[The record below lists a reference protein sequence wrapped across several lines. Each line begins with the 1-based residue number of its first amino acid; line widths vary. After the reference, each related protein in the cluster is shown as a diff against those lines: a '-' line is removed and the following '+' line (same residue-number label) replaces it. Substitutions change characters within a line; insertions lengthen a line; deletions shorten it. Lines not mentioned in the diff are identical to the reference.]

1 MFTGLIE
8 EIGMVVGM
16 EVTREAGILTVA
28 AGFPADLIAIGD
40 SIAVNGACLTV
51 VRKGAGTFSFDVSP
65 ETIARTSFNNLKKGT
80 PVNLERALAVS
91 GRLDGHLVS
100 GHVDCLAVIR
110 ERRAVSGNT
119 FLSFRMPGEYLKY
132 VAAKGSIAIEGIS
145 LTVNTVDEEGFTVN
159 IIPHTLQKTTL
170 EGKKVGDVVN
180 IETDI
185 LAKYVERL
193 LSRRDT
199 GNSPGISLE
208 LLAKS
213 GFM

>member
-8 EIGMVVGM
+8 EIGTVVGM
-16 EVTREAGILTVA
+16 EMTREAGVLTIS
-28 AGFPADLIAIGD
+28 AGFPHIAIGD

-65 ETIARTSFNNLKKGT
+65 ETVARTSFKELKKGA

-91 GRLDGHLVS
+91 GRLDGHLVT
-100 GHVDCLAVIR
+100 GHIDCLAVVR
-110 ERRAVSGNT
+110 ERRTISGNT
-119 FLSFRMPGEYLKY
+119 FLSFRMPDNYLKY

-145 LTVNTVDEEGFTVN
+145 LTVNTVDDQGFSAN
-159 IIPHTLQKTTL
+159 IIPHTLKKTTL
-170 EGKKVGDVVN
+170 EGKKVGDPVN

-193 LSRRDT
+193 LTRNDA
-199 GNSPGISLE
+199 GNNPGISLE